1 MGISI
6 NLHNASEQIYLLTCK
21 KQVIMKRII
30 NRSDC
35 PISFALDLFGDKWS
49 LLIIRDLV
57 FDQKKFYKEFLQSKE
72 KIATNILSD
81 RLKKLENAGLI
92 ASKVYEKLR
101 TQKEYALTDKGKDL
115 IPILVEFI
123 VWSAKYEEGLAVTN
137 EFVQKATDYR
147 KEVIENIKA
156 NVT

>member
-1 MGISI
+1 M
-6 NLHNASEQIYLLTCK
+6 K
-21 KQVIMKRII
+21 KNI

-35 PISFALDLFGDKWS
+35 PISFALDLIGDKWS

-92 ASKVYEKLR
+92 ESKVYEKIR
-101 TQKEYALTDKGKDL
+101 TQKEYSLTDKGKDL
-115 IPILVEFI
+115 IPILVEYI
-123 VWSAKYEEGLAVTN
+123 VWSAKYENGLAVTN

-147 KEVIENIKA
+147 KEVIKNIRS
-156 NVT
+156 NLN

>member
-1 MGISI
+1 M
-6 NLHNASEQIYLLTCK
+6 K
-21 KQVIMKRII
+21 KNG

-57 FDQKKFYKEFLQSKE
+57 FDQKKFYKEFLHSKE

-92 ASKVYEKLR
+92 ESKVYEKLR
-101 TQKEYALTDKGKDL
+101 TQKEYSLTDKGKDL

-123 VWSAKYEEGLAVTN
+123 LWSAKYKEGLAVTS
-137 EFVQKATDYR
+137 EFVQKATAYR
-147 KEVIENIKA
+147 KEVIENITS
-156 NVT
+156 NLN

>member
-1 MGISI
+1 M
-6 NLHNASEQIYLLTCK
+6 K
-21 KQVIMKRII
+21 KTS

-57 FDQKKFYKEFLQSKE
+57 FDRKKFYKEFLRSKE

-81 RLKKLENAGLI
+81 RLKKLENAELI
-92 ASKVYEKLR
+92 ESKVYQKLR
-101 TQKEYALTDKGKDL
+101 TQKEYSLTEKGKDL

-123 VWSAKYEEGLAVTN
+123 LWSAKYKEGLAVTN

-147 KEVIENIKA
+147 KEVIKNIIS
-156 NVT
+156 NLN

>member
-1 MGISI
+1 M
-6 NLHNASEQIYLLTCK
+6 
-21 KQVIMKRII
+21 

-35 PISFALDLFGDKWS
+35 PISYALDLFGDKWS

-57 FDQKKFYKEFLQSKE
+57 FDKKKFYKEFLQSKE

-92 ASKVYEKLR
+92 ESKVYEKLR
-101 TQKEYALTDKGKDL
+101 TQKEYSLTEKGKDL

-123 VWSAKYEEGLAVTN
+123 LWSAKYERKLAVTN
-137 EFVQKATDYR
+137 EFVQKATNYR
-147 KEVIENIKA
+147 KEVIENITS
-156 NVT
+156 NID

>member
-1 MGISI
+1 M
-6 NLHNASEQIYLLTCK
+6 K
-21 KQVIMKRII
+21 KTS

-35 PISFALDLFGDKWS
+35 PISYALDLFGDKWS

-57 FDQKKFYKEFLQSKE
+57 FDRKKFYKEFLRSKE

-92 ASKVYEKLR
+92 ESKVYQKLR
-101 TQKEYALTDKGKDL
+101 TQKEYSLTDKGKDL

-123 VWSAKYEEGLAVTN
+123 LWSAKYEEGLAVTN

-147 KEVIENIKA
+147 KEVIENITS
-156 NVT
+156 NLN